1 MPKNPASTARK
12 LPVIER
18 SAFYTSPA
26 TGRTYWVDGN
36 GLATEEQVIRKL
48 RVRTGL
54 ELWPPR
60 EEQEPEYGCECEQ
73 DWNCGRHGSSRAT
86 WLETRYY
93 DDDEEYR

>member
-26 TGRTYWVDGN
+26 TGRTYWIDAN
-36 GLATEEQVIRKL
+36 GLAT
-48 RVRTGL
+48 
-54 ELWPPR
+54 

-73 DWNCGRHGSSRAT
+73 DWNCGLHGGTNSPT
-86 WLETRYY
+86 WIETRHTDY
-93 DDDEEYR
+93 DEEGF